1 MLKSIIMS
9 LLAFL
14 FLMTQSPFAQDATK
28 VDPKHYKVEFENDQ
42 VRVLRISYGPGEK
55 SVMHEHPE
63 GVVVYLSDAQ
73 AKFTFPDGKT
83 MDGSGNAGQTFWT
96 PAAKHQPENTG
107 DKPFEVIQVE
117 MKKETEAMDAT
128 AVRKAIE
135 AQNARFVS
143 SYNQKDAAGVAV
155 LYTENAT
162 VLPPNHEMVQGRQ
175 NIQKNINNE
184 FRMGA
189 SNLKL
194 TTVEVTVNGDMA
206 YEIGKYSIKIKP
218 EGKPA
223 MTDRGK
229 YSAIWKRQA
238 NDTWHLHLDTW
249 NSSMPMP
256 VQ

>member
-1 MLKSIIMS
+1 MLNSIIIS
-9 LLAFL
+9 LLL
-14 FLMTQSPFAQDATK
+14 SVLIIIQSLFAQDASK

-73 AKFTFPDGKT
+73 AKFTMPDGKT
-83 MDGSGNAGQTFWT
+83 MDASGKAGQTFWT

-117 MKKETEAMDAT
+117 MKNKIGGMKNSD
-128 AVRKAIE
+128 VRKAIE

-143 SYNQKDAAGVAV
+143 SYNRKDAAGVAAV
-155 LYTENAT
+155 YTENGT
-162 VLPPNHEMVQGRQ
+162 VLPPNQEMVQGRQ
-175 NIQKNINNE
+175 NIQKNINKE

-189 SNLKL
+189 SDLSL
-194 TTVEVTVNGDMA
+194 MTVKIEVNGSTVH
-206 YEIGKYSIKIKP
+206 EIGNYTIKIKP
-218 EGKPA
+218 KGQLE
-223 MTDRGK
+223 MTDSGK
-229 YSAIWKRQA
+229 YLAIWKQQT
-238 NDTWHLHLDTW
+238 NGEWLIHTDTW
-249 NSSMPMP
+249 NSSMPLP